1 MKLNVMGVLALATA
15 SACTAQ
21 QAKDVTQV
29 AEVALADADRA
40 CIWINANLSVA
51 EIKTACGIV
60 SIADSVVQQAQ
71 QDFLAKRGAIA
82 KYEEMSA
89 AKAAKKP

>member
-1 MKLNVMGVLALATA
+1 
-15 SACTAQ
+15 
-21 QAKDVTQV
+21 
-29 AEVALADADRA
+29 
-40 CIWINANLSVA
+40 
-51 EIKTACGIV
+51 V